1 MFLFLLVS
9 IFRSATCMCWTAHSS
24 MPQTSIFCLSATFI
38 FPSPHNL
45 QSAVCK
51 TQGLLIF
58 VLTRKIV
65 SLQTTITGRIN
76 FGWQAGR
83 SNSLADGRCSIC
95 YPRPHSRWEPDKYC
109 CTNKLIADPVH
120 RNRILCTG
128 KRQVSSFS
136 FVLFLYYTVQPRSW
150 VPLLLDLHLAKVRW
164 DYTPLYCFCFILLSV
179 FWFCWVKCN
188 ETESCHHIIT
198 LLCGRYGGWG
208 CVCMWMLVGIVMCMF
223 GCASECQ
230 CVWGCVRVDGVFVYI
245 LWCTSM
251 KKRTF
256 I

>member
-76 FGWQAGR
+76 FGWQDGR

-95 YPRPHSRWEPDKYC
+95 YPRPTAGENLINTVAQ
-109 CTNKLIADPVH
+109 TNLSPIPSTE
-120 RNRILCTG
+120 NLCTG
-128 KRQVSSFS
+128 KTQVSSFS

-164 DYTPLYCFCFILLSV
+164 EHTPLYWFCFILLSV

-198 LLCGRYGGWG
+198 LLCEVWRLRLCLYVDARGYSHVYVW
-208 CVCMWMLVGIVMCMF
+208 VC
-223 GCASECQ
+223 
-230 CVWGCVRVDGVFVYI
+230 
-245 LWCTSM
+245 
-251 KKRTF
+251 
-256 I
+256 